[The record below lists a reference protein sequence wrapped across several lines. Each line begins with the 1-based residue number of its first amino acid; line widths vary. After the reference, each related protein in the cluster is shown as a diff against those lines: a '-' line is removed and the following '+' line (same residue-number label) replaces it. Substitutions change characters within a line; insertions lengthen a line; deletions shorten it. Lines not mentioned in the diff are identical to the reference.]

1 MMKIEELLAYF
12 DEGRSFGDDPAII
25 LAMRAYIQENR
36 RLLGNARVYSGKQAS
51 AV

>member
-25 LAMRAYIQENR
+25 LAMRA
-36 RLLGNARVYSGKQAS
+36 
-51 AV
+51 